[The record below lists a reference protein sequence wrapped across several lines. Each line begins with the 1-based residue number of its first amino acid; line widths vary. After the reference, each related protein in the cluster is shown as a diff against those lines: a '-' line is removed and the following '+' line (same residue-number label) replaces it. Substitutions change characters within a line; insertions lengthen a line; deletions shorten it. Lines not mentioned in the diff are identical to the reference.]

1 MSAFGP
7 LRTSRL
13 NASTALSVDMGQLEG
28 FHSRPSQ
35 TAQVSR
41 GVSEKDAAA
50 NGPNTFVIS
59 RPKHFHRTSVRK
71 DRRRIYMRVTING
84 SKSKKNV
91 AKLRSHITGHT
102 KATAAITEHSAVL
115 PNCHVEVWAK
125 SGADN

>member
-13 NASTALSVDMGQLEG
+13 NASTALSVDMDQLEG

-50 NGPNTFVIS
+50 HGPNTFVIS
-59 RPKHFHRTSVRK
+59 RPKHFHRASVRRPLK
-71 DRRRIYMRVTING
+71 DLYARDDQRVEIE
-84 SKSKKNV
+84 KECCEI
-91 AKLRSHITGHT
+91 A
-102 KATAAITEHSAVL
+102 
-115 PNCHVEVWAK
+115 
-125 SGADN
+125 